1 MVLLNPLLYRPFCLY
16 PNKFIR
22 FPPINLSL
30 IDLADL
36 KYSFT
41 VKPECSRP
49 KSHAGEKYHMHSN
62 ARKMEA

>member
-1 MVLLNPLLYRPFCLY
+1 MVLLNPFLYRPFCLY
-16 PNKFIR
+16 PINSIS
-22 FPPINLSL
+22 FPPINLYL

-36 KYSFT
+36 KYSFI

-62 ARKMEA
+62 TRKMEA